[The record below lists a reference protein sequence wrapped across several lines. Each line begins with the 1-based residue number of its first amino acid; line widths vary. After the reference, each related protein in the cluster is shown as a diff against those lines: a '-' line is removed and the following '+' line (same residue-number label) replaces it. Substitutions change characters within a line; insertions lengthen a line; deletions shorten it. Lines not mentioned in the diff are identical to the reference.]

1 MKKKTIVLTLS
12 IMVLGVGTFA
22 LSNKVKLVTDAIAL
36 NTKKGDDSAQSASQY
51 VPDPVPAQQQDT
63 PQQHRALTR
72 EQAEHIPEEVVY
84 GILFRQITAMKRAA
98 VRRERQGQ
106 DGSSLRNHVK
116 KEAKLKD
123 EQARVV
129 DRIALETEQE
139 IAHTDK
145 QAKKIINA
153 IRVRYP
159 KGRLKDDESLPLPPP
174 ELHTLNEQRKNIIL
188 QARERLR
195 TALGEAE
202 FKRFDDFTKEK
213 IARKIKKLD
222 AEPTNLISS
231 GLPQE
236 PKK

>member
-1 MKKKTIVLTLS
+1 MKKKIIILTLS
-12 IMVLGVGTFA
+12 LTALGVGTFA
-22 LSNKVKLVTDAIAL
+22 LSNKVQLAANVSAL
-36 NTKKGDDSAQSASQY
+36 SAEKQNDTMQSVSRY
-51 VPDPVPAQQQDT
+51 VPDPVPAQHQDT
-63 PQQHRALTR
+63 PKQHGAITQ
-72 EQAEHIPEEVVY
+72 EQVERVPQEVVY

-98 VRRERQGQ
+98 VRLERQGRN
-106 DGSSLRNHVK
+106 GSSLRNHVK
-116 KEAKLKD
+116 KEARLKD
-123 EQARVV
+123 EQARAV

-145 QAKKIINA
+145 QATKIINA

-159 KGRLKDDESLPLPPP
+159 KGRLNDGESLPLPPP

-195 TALGEAE
+195 AALGEAE

-213 IARKIKKLD
+213 TARKIKKLG

-231 GLPQE
+231 DSPQE
-236 PKK
+236 QKN

>member
-1 MKKKTIVLTLS
+1 MKKKIIILTLS
-12 IMVLGVGTFA
+12 LTVLGVGTFA
-22 LSNKVKLVTDAIAL
+22 LSNRVQLAANASAL
-36 NTKKGDDSAQSASQY
+36 SAKKRNDSTQFASQY
-51 VPDPVPAQQQDT
+51 VPNPVPAQQQDT

-106 DGSSLRNHVK
+106 DGSSLRNHVR
-116 KEAKLKD
+116 KEARLKD

-139 IAHTDK
+139 IAHPDK
-145 QAKKIINA
+145 QARKIINA

-159 KGRLKDDESLPLPPP
+159 KGRLQDGESLPLPPP
-174 ELHTLNEQRKNIIL
+174 ELRMLNEQRKNIIL

-213 IARKIKKLD
+213 MARKIRKLGV
-222 AEPTNLISS
+222 APANLISS
-231 GLPQE
+231 GLPREQ
-236 PKK
+236 KN